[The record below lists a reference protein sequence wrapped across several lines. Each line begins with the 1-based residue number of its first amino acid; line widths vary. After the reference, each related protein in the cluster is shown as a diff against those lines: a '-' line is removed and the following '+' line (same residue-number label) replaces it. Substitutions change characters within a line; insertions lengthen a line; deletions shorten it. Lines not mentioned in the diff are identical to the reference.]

1 MPGTRLAD
9 FRRKRNRGGSR
20 KLFFFFF
27 WNPLLS
33 WIGRSLS
40 HGLEEGP
47 NWSALERLFTVTG
60 LRRWCPRSPRLQTLA
75 AGPERD
81 VEEYRGTGRP
91 RGHANTQGMEL
102 VVSQCA
108 FTVSTARSTPGLLS
122 LRHPQRHPLVAQTP
136 TTPPSCLGADP
147 KRSGM
152 GNEKRCP
159 AAGPEGSQ

>member
-1 MPGTRLAD
+1 MAEAE
-9 FRRKRNRGGSR
+9 N
-20 KLFFFFF
+20 FFFF

-33 WIGRSLS
+33 WIGHCLS

-47 NWSALERLFTVTG
+47 NWSALERLLTVTG

-91 RGHANTQGMEL
+91 RGHANTQAMEL

-108 FTVSTARSTPGLLS
+108 FTLC
-122 LRHPQRHPLVAQTP
+122 PQ
-136 TTPPSCLGADP
+136 
-147 KRSGM
+147 
-152 GNEKRCP
+152 P
-159 AAGPEGSQ
+159 AAPLD